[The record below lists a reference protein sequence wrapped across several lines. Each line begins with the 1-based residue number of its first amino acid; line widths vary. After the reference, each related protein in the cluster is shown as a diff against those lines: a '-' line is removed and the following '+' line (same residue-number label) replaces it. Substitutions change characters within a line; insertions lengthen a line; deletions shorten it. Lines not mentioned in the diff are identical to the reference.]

1 METAFIFPA
10 FVPEYLGNEPELLSN
25 YSEIFPK
32 RLHEA
37 AEIIDSGLAD
47 FDIVTNNFGTDEL
60 RSQLISYIFSCSL
73 SDVLIQQGQIPKL
86 GAGYS
91 MGLYAALYSSGS
103 ITFESGLHIISQAYH
118 QMKMAIGDGAY
129 GMGSIIGLNH
139 QEIKDLL
146 HDPSLKIVNHNGRV
160 SYLISGKKE
169 SLLHLLKDAQTE
181 GALSATPLYVS
192 LPYHHHMLRTAAESM
207 ERILCEQ
214 HGIQTPNYPLVSC
227 IDGRILDQKA
237 DIIKEIVRNIDHPI
251 NWQHCFQHMLDRGH
265 TRFIECGAGKSLYNI
280 CRFFPGNFKVYP
292 LNRLHKLLQTK
303 D

>member
-25 YSEIFPK
+25 YTDIFPK
-32 RLHEA
+32 RLLEA
-37 AEIIDSGLAD
+37 AEIIDSGLVD
-47 FDIVTNNFGTDEL
+47 FDIETNNFASDEL

-73 SDVLIQQGQIPKL
+73 SDILIQQGQPPKL

-103 ITFESGLHIISQAYH
+103 IAFESGLHIISQAYH
-118 QMKMAIGDGAY
+118 QMKTAIGDGAY
-129 GMGSIIGLNH
+129 GMGSIIGLTH

-146 HDPSLKIVNHNGRV
+146 PDHSLEIVNHNGRV

-169 SLLHLLKDAQTE
+169 SLHHLLKDAQAE

-192 LPYHHHMLRTAAESM
+192 LPYHHHMLKTAAESL
-207 ERILCEQ
+207 ERVLNEQ
-214 HGIQTPNYPLVSC
+214 YSIQTPNYPLVSC
-227 IDGRILDQKA
+227 IDGRILEHKT
-237 DIIKEIVRNIDHPI
+237 DIIKEMVRNIDHPI
-251 NWQHCFQHMLDRGH
+251 NWQHCFQQMLDMGH
-265 TRFIECGAGKSLYNI
+265 THFIECGAGKTLYNI
-280 CRFFPGNFKVYP
+280 CRFYPGNFKVYP
-292 LNRLHKLLQTK
+292 LNRLHKLLLTK